1 MSFLELAGRDVVV
14 FGVSNKKSVGF
25 RSHQV
30 LVEAGARVH
39 WVVRSES
46 RRDELSRFLGPEG
59 PASIEVCDVEEPGA
73 IDAVAQRLP
82 ERIHGVVHA
91 IAFANYADGMRSF
104 EKTKR
109 EDFAQAM
116 QISCHSL
123 IEIAGALRE
132 RLVDGAS
139 VVTISISH
147 LKMAAQNYGYMA
159 PVKAALESSVVFLA
173 KSFAKE
179 PRVRF
184 NAVSPALLKTRSAA
198 GIPGYADSYLY
209 AEHLTLRGRG
219 VQVEEVANT
228 VAFALSPRSSGIN
241 AQSLVVD
248 AGMSVNYF
256 DDEVVRAALRGLA

>member
-1 MSFLELAGRDVVV
+1 MSFLELDDKDVVV

-25 RSHQV
+25 RTHQV

-39 WVVRSES
+39 WVVRSEG
-46 RRDELSRFLGPEG
+46 RRDELARFLGPEG
-59 PASIEVCDVEEPGA
+59 PATIEVCDVESP
-73 IDAVAQRLP
+73 DAVDRVADKLP
-82 ERIHGVVHA
+82 GRIHGVVHA
-91 IAFANYADGMRSF
+91 IAFANYAEGMRPF

-123 IEIAGALRE
+123 IEIAGALRP

-173 KSFAKE
+173 KSFSSS
-179 PRVRF
+179 PSVRF
-184 NAVSPALLKTRSAA
+184 NAVSPSLLKTRSAA

-209 AEHLTLRGRG
+209 AEHLTLRGKG
-219 VQVEEVANT
+219 VQVEEVANA

-241 AQSLVVD
+241 GQSLVVD

-256 DDEVVRAALRGLA
+256 DADVVGAALGGLE